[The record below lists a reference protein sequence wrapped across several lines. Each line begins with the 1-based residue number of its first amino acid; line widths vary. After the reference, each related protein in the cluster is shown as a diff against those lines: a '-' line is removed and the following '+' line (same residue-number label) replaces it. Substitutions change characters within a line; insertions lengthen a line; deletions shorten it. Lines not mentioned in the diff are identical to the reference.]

1 MSVIPSEELDAG
13 LRELMEVA
21 KRYGREAERAAK
33 DAGVMLTRLQEKPD
47 LAESRLARLHD
58 MLEDEVLIS
67 HEAAEGAVIS
77 EREEDREIAKAA
89 LAHLKL
95 PQLRKIA
102 GDIGLQKGGNLEQ
115 VAERIVLAFRA
126 DQHEIAQLVVRYE
139 EEPPPDRR
147 LTVRIYPLARTT
159 DDVAGP
165 ADRLRRLVNRYMRV
179 GIARWFIFEDVAT
192 FGRSVV
198 LRGTYRHYIADAQ
211 QEDDEYRL
219 YADKRWDDAALWFT
233 AGEQFVRVDAKGDG
247 ESRAIVRAFSFATGI
262 RKNDISIDAPAIE
275 GAAFQWSPKTAFMI
289 DLLINHFGVDGVEV
303 YNLTTAGFER
313 ADDTPV
319 QAEVETRPA
328 VRSVRLQGAHLL
340 DSRPACEL
348 IVAGQALV
356 DLSLLVR
363 FRPTAT
369 ENFLL
374 PLNVKLMRDNVAV
387 SVGFGLETPEVA
399 RRLRDATAQGIQ
411 KALLRWP
418 VDGHRLRAVAD
429 SIRERAQTEG
439 PIERADM
446 FAPPAQAEE

>member
-1 MSVIPSEELDAG
+1 MSVVPSEELDAG

-33 DAGVMLTRLQEKPD
+33 DAGLTLTRLQDKPD
-47 LAESRLARLHD
+47 LAESRLEHLHD
-58 MLEDEVLIS
+58 MLEDELLIS
-67 HEAAEGAVIS
+67 HESAEGVVIS

-95 PQLRKIA
+95 PQLKKIA
-102 GDIGLQKGGNLEQ
+102 EDFGLQKGGNLEQ

-147 LTVRIYPLARTT
+147 LTMRIYPLARTA

-165 ADRLRRLVNRYMRV
+165 AAMLRRLVNRYIRV

-192 FGRSVV
+192 VGRSVV

-233 AGEQFVRVDAKGDG
+233 AGERFVRVEAKGDA
-247 ESRAIVRAFSFATGI
+247 ESRAIVRAFSFATEI
-262 RKNDISIDAPAIE
+262 RKHEISIEAPAIE

-289 DLLINHFGVDGVEV
+289 DLLINHFRVDGVEV
-303 YNLTTAGFER
+303 FNLTTAGFER

-319 QAEVETRPA
+319 QSDVETRPA
-328 VRSVRLQGAHLL
+328 VRSVRFQGAHLL

-363 FRPTAT
+363 FRPTAN
-369 ENFLL
+369 ESFLL
-374 PLNVKLMRDNVAV
+374 PLNVKLNRDNVAV

-399 RRLRDATAQGIQ
+399 RRLRDAIAQGIQ
-411 KALLRWP
+411 QALPRWP
-418 VDGHRLRAVAD
+418 TDEGRLREVAEG
-429 SIRERAQTEG
+429 IRRRAQTEG

-446 FAPPAQAEE
+446 FGPRAQDAA